1 MASKA
6 QKEGREIS
14 FAENIARKDSTTPVP
29 EAETAICAM
38 QTTISHSGSFTI
50 GEDPWRTL
58 YRSLPLDVYEML
70 CRIEDRLGALHK
82 TGPFPAHGRSDTRYK
97 EVFAHT
103 WRYFVTRIEELDEDT
118 FRRLF
123 E

>member
-1 MASKA
+1 M
-6 QKEGREIS
+6 G
-14 FAENIARKDSTTPVP
+14 ARPPAGQYEQSPPPAKGVCD
-29 EAETAICAM
+29 
-38 QTTISHSGSFTI
+38 
-50 GEDPWRTL
+50 DPWKTL
-58 YRSLPLDVYEML
+58 YRALPADVYEML

>member
-1 MASKA
+1 MSRRYPNAEA
-6 QKEGREIS
+6 Q
-14 FAENIARKDSTTPVP
+14 
-29 EAETAICAM
+29 TAISAT
-38 QTTISHSGSFTI
+38 QTENRHLDSLPI

-70 CRIEDRLGALHK
+70 CRIEDRLGVLHK